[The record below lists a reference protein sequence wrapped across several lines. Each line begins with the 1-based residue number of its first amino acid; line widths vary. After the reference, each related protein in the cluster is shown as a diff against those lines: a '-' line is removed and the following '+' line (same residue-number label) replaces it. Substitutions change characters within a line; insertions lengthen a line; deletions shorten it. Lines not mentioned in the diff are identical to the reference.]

1 MLDEEVRVAV
11 YVVTG
16 FLESGKTTFLNYTMR
31 QDYFQI
37 PDTTLVITTEE
48 GEEEYDKEELKKYN
62 TAVEVIEEE
71 EDLNFD
77 TLKYLEKRYHPDRVL
92 IEFNPFWSLGKLE
105 IMKMPRGWGIIQ
117 EIVTVDSSCFQ
128 IYMNNMKSL
137 FVEMVRNADMVIFNR
152 ASQELPL
159 ANFRRSVKV
168 VNQAAEII
176 FEQEGGG
183 IIDIFEDQ
191 LPYDLDQEV
200 IDIAPEDYGI
210 WYVDMMDNLE
220 DYVGKTVRY
229 SGQVLKS
236 RDLEAGFFV
245 PGRMAMTCCA
255 DDTQF
260 IGYVC
265 KWPDSKRLKMGS
277 WVTVT
282 AKIAEEYM
290 EVYRDKGPVL
300 YASEVVPAEKP
311 EQELVYFN

>member
-1 MLDEEVRVAV
+1 
-11 YVVTG
+11 
-16 FLESGKTTFLNYTMR
+16 
-31 QDYFQI
+31 
-37 PDTTLVITTEE
+37 
-48 GEEEYDKEELKKYN
+48 
-62 TAVEVIEEE
+62 
-71 EDLNFD
+71 
-77 TLKYLEKRYHPDRVL
+77 
-92 IEFNPFWSLGKLE
+92 
-105 IMKMPRGWGIIQ
+105 
-117 EIVTVDSSCFQ
+117 
-128 IYMNNMKSL
+128 
-137 FVEMVRNADMVIFNR
+137 MVIFNR
-152 ASQELPL
+152 ASQELLL

-210 WYVDMMDNLE
+210 WYVDMIDNLE

>member
-1 MLDEEVRVAV
+1 
-11 YVVTG
+11 
-16 FLESGKTTFLNYTMR
+16 
-31 QDYFQI
+31 
-37 PDTTLVITTEE
+37 
-48 GEEEYDKEELKKYN
+48 
-62 TAVEVIEEE
+62 
-71 EDLNFD
+71 
-77 TLKYLEKRYHPDRVL
+77 
-92 IEFNPFWSLGKLE
+92 
-105 IMKMPRGWGIIQ
+105 MPRGWGIIQ

-152 ASQELPL
+152 ASQELLL

>member
-62 TAVEVIEEE
+62 TVVEVIEEE

-105 IMKMPRGWGIIQ
+105 TMKMPRGWGIIQ

-159 ANFRRSVKV
+159 ANFRRS
-168 VNQAAEII
+168 A
-176 FEQEGGG
+176 EGG
-183 IIDIFEDQ
+183 
-191 LPYDLDQEV
+191 
-200 IDIAPEDYGI
+200 
-210 WYVDMMDNLE
+210 
-220 DYVGKTVRY
+220 K
-229 SGQVLKS
+229 
-236 RDLEAGFFV
+236 
-245 PGRMAMTCCA
+245 PGGG
-255 DDTQF
+255 DH
-260 IGYVC
+260 
-265 KWPDSKRLKMGS
+265 L
-277 WVTVT
+277 
-282 AKIAEEYM
+282 
-290 EVYRDKGPVL
+290 
-300 YASEVVPAEKP
+300 
-311 EQELVYFN
+311 

>member
-16 FLESGKTTFLNYTMR
+16 FLESGKTTFLNFTMR

-62 TAVEVIEEE
+62 TIVEVIEEE

-77 TLKYLEKRYHPDRVL
+77 TLKYLEKLYHPDRVL

-105 IMKMPRGWGIIQ
+105 TMIMPRGWGIIQ
-117 EIVTVDSSCFQ
+117 EIVTVDASCFQ

-137 FVEMVRNADMVIFNR
+137 FVEMARNADMVIFNR
-152 ASQELPL
+152 ASEELPL

-168 VNQAAEII
+168 VNQAAQII

-183 IIDIFEDQ
+183 IIDIFENQ
-191 LPYDLDQEV
+191 LPYDMDQEI
-200 IDIAPEDYGI
+200 IDIQPEDYGI
-210 WYVDMMDNLE
+210 WYVDMMDNL
-220 DYVGKTVRY
+220 DQYVGKTVRY
-229 SGQVLKS
+229 TGQVLKS

-277 WVTVT
+277 WVSVT
-282 AKIAEEYM
+282 ARITEEYL
-290 EVYRDKGPVL
+290 EVYHDKGPVL

-311 EQELVYFN
+311 QQELVYFN